1 MTDCFILPSDF
12 IIGEGSLEPC
22 PAIPT
27 KPDYNT
33 RWLERSTTYHLPN
46 VTFSFEAT
54 YPNPNGTDIN
64 FGFNIK
70 WQRLPYTLRYTQRYM
85 AYCVVAAVSPDFSNV
100 IAKGDIVL
108 RINEENLFY
117 HHGEEIPDEEVLAK
131 KLEGRKL
138 STATLR
144 FLRIASNSTNAMV
157 SPSEI
162 QLFSQEKNTTA
173 KFTLKPSKDS
183 PTRMVLE
190 STNIET
196 STPQPV
202 RRMMQTNNALKP
214 SWMSI
219 PVFKEG
225 PVDARLG
232 LGRSIQINQSS
243 TSTQSNLSNL
253 LGANASGIIVPT
265 YSVHESQSLD
275 KIKMDASEVYRDK
288 TKFVAVFAD
297 TVTPNEEADEPLV
310 GSLSRKEQ
318 LIQER
323 KQSRKRSVTMLYN
336 IGRYDNEDEAR
347 KNIQRAQAAAELY
360 QTFDPYY
367 FIKEVTKKTAPIITI
382 PTAAA
387 AQGPTILT
395 INTSA
400 VPSAAAINRS
410 NTTGAAPSS
419 TAAPLN

>member
-202 RRMMQTNNALKP
+202 R
-214 SWMSI
+214 
-219 PVFKEG
+219 
-225 PVDARLG
+225 
-232 LGRSIQINQSS
+232 
-243 TSTQSNLSNL
+243 
-253 LGANASGIIVPT
+253 
-265 YSVHESQSLD
+265 H
-275 KIKMDASEVYRDK
+275 
-288 TKFVAVFAD
+288 
-297 TVTPNEEADEPLV
+297 
-310 GSLSRKEQ
+310 
-318 LIQER
+318 
-323 KQSRKRSVTMLYN
+323 
-336 IGRYDNEDEAR
+336 EAR